1 MNEIVTSLEQDAVAL
16 MRALI
21 AVPSPSREEHGTAD
35 VIEAFLRDHGVPVHR
50 HGNNVWAFGARTVPN
65 KPVVLLNSHHDTVR
79 PVATWTRDSYA
90 ATVEGDRLFGLGSN
104 DAGGPLV
111 ALIAAFLALHER
123 TDLPFNLVLAATAEE
138 EISGS
143 NGIASILPL
152 LGQVD
157 MAIVGE
163 PTGLRMATAEKGLL
177 VLDCTAHGISGHA
190 ARSEGDNAIL
200 KALPDIAWFRDFR
213 FPKVSEQLG
222 PIHMNVT
229 MVQAGTAHNVVP
241 DSCRFTVDVRCTDAY
256 TLEEVVAIIRE
267 QVRCEVV
274 PRSLRLKP
282 SSIAA
287 DHPLVQAG
295 QAIGLERHGS
305 PTLSDQALLPMPS
318 IKLGPGISER
328 SHTADEFIHLSE
340 VADGIRC
347 YITLLEHLR
356 P

>member
-1 MNEIVTSLEQDAVAL
+1 MNGTITDLEQDAIAL
-16 MRALI
+16 LRELI
-21 AVPSPSREEHGTAD
+21 VVPSPSREEHGTAT
-35 VIEAFLRDHGVPVHR
+35 VIEEFLQGYDVRVYR
-50 HGNNVWAFGARTVPN
+50 QGNNVWAFGAHTVPG

-79 PVATWTRDSYA
+79 PAATWTRDPYA
-90 ATVEGDRLFGLGSN
+90 AAVEGDRLFGLGSN

-111 ALIAAFLALHER
+111 ALTAAFLALHER
-123 TDLPFNLVLAATAEE
+123 DDLPFNLVLAATAEE
-138 EISGS
+138 EVSGA
-143 NGIASILPL
+143 NGIVSILPE
-152 LGQVD
+152 LGRVG

-163 PTGLRMATAEKGLL
+163 PTGMRMATAEKGLL
-177 VLDCTAHGISGHA
+177 VLDCTAHGVSGHA

-200 KALPDIAWFRDFR
+200 KALPDIAWFRDYR
-213 FPKVSEQLG
+213 FPNVSEQLG

-256 TLEEVVAIIRE
+256 TLEEVVAIVRE
-267 QVRCEVV
+267 HVQCDVV
-274 PRSLRLKP
+274 PRSLRLRP

-287 DHPLVQAG
+287 DHPLVLAG
-295 QAIGLERHGS
+295 NAIGLGRYGS

-328 SHTADEFIHLSE
+328 SHTADEFIHISE
-340 VADGIRC
+340 VTDGIRR
-347 YITLLEHLR
+347 YIALLEHLR